1 MRLPGIF
8 FILLIFVSGVMAAG
22 PQKSEATALRV
33 FLKDGSSA
41 QQVYVLAKGSDV
53 NLVNAYQATLTGM
66 ILVNMDNDKKLLT
79 VKELPIGQSIQ
90 IGFDKVG
97 FYQLIY
103 KINSGSIEDTY
114 KRLLIKVVNVHF
126 A

>member
-33 FLKDGSSA
+33 LLKDGSSA

-53 NLVNAYQATLTGM
+53 NLVNAYQATLTGI

-97 FYQLIY
+97 SYQFIY
-103 KINSGSIEDTY
+103 KVSSASIEDSY